1 VHEREKKKKK
11 KKDGIGEE
19 SHPSAESVSSSRAA
33 GRLDKA
39 AKWAKNR
46 KKEKARRSCQR
57 AAFHE

>member
-1 VHEREKKKKK
+1 VHEREKKK

-19 SHPSAESVSSSRAA
+19 SQPSAESVRSWRAA

-39 AKWAKNR
+39 VKWAKNS